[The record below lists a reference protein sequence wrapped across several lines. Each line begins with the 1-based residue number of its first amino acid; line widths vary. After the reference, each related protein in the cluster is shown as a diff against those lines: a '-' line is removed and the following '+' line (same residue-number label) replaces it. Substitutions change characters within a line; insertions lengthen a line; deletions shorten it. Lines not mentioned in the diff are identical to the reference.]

1 MLTFILYI
9 LGGLAVLSGGFTV
22 VTAFVNPEAYVQYF
36 GTVDPDVPIV
46 TFASGFVF
54 LALGRILFLLNDIRD
69 QSNKDDL

>member
-9 LGGLAVLSGGFTV
+9 LGGLAVFSGGFTL

-36 GTVDPDVPIV
+36 GTVDPDTPIAV
-46 TFASGFVF
+46 FASGLVF

-69 QSNKDDL
+69 QSNKDDQ